1 MLVKLKFPY
10 MISKSFAT
18 HQNLISA
25 QAAFHFIQ
33 KFLLQQ
39 IKNENKLNFN
49 KFLVTLIKLEFQPI
63 HPLYPI
69 PFPPTG

>member
-1 MLVKLKFPY
+1 

-49 KFLVTLIKLEFQPI
+49 KFLVKIISICIEI
-63 HPLYPI
+63 
-69 PFPPTG
+69 